1 MTLTGKVALV
11 TGGARGIGRSIV
23 EKLLDSGCKIMIADV
38 LDEVGNQ
45 AAIELSARGETAYV
59 HCDVTSAADAQNSV
73 EKTVERF
80 GKIDILVNN
89 AGITKDTL
97 IIKMDES
104 AWDRVLNINLKGA
117 FLMSQAAVKVMMKAR
132 SGRVVNISSVVGLM
146 GNFGQAN
153 YSASKAGLIGLTK
166 TVAKELAGRN
176 VTCNAVAPGYIQ
188 TEMTEHLS
196 DAAKEAF
203 LANIP
208 LKRPGLPADV
218 ANAVAFLASDEAAY
232 ITGQVL
238 QVDGGLLM

>member
-1 MTLTGKVALV
+1 M
-11 TGGARGIGRSIV
+11 
-23 EKLLDSGCKIMIADV
+23 
-38 LDEVGNQ
+38 
-45 AAIELSARGETAYV
+45 
-59 HCDVTSAADAQNSV
+59 
-73 EKTVERF
+73 
-80 GKIDILVNN
+80 NN

-104 AWDRVLNINLKGA
+104 AWDRVLSINLKGA

-166 TVAKELAGRN
+166 SVAKELAGRN

-196 DAAKEAF
+196 DAAKNAF

-218 ANAVAFLASDEAAY
+218 ANAVAFLASDSAAY